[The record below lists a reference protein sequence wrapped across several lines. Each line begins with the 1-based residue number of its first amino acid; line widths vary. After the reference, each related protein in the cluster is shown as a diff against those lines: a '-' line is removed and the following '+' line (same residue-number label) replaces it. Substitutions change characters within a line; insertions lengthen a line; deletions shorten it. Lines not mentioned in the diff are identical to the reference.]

1 MISSRKIETLA
12 IHELN
17 GALLKCPYLSSFI
30 DSNDRTPAWDGCV
43 MVYDRPNEEKKKNM
57 RGRVPVQVK
66 GVHKSGDFD
75 KGKTTFQVEVTD
87 LERYY
92 YDGGVIFFV
101 VQVNV
106 KKNEGAIFYLSLL
119 PYELNQIIEQTKNQ
133 KTYTIHLKEFPRD
146 DTDEMASIFFFFLT
160 NKIKQMG
167 IIGKEI
173 LSIPMLQGNGVKIE
187 RIHSQIQVVGKQ
199 KESIESYITTHEMY
213 LYANIEGCNIDI
225 PVGKAIGISTE
236 TEIDNKIRING
247 EVYYNSYTAIIKEGK
262 PTCRLGKST
271 HVTCKEENKVE
282 IVFEIKGN
290 LTERMQDLKF
300 IIAFLKT
307 GEMYVGETSVSV
319 SGENSKSLEYYSKQL
334 AYCEDVKR
342 MLQLLGVHE
351 EMECDTLTDA
361 DEKRISSCLRVL
373 LYGGKFKMK
382 ELNAEF
388 AYGFL
393 ILSNL
398 KILLNYKRQ
407 ADGYYEAE
415 SFFNLHEKIPV
426 KDLEGMTVEASPFV
440 LLKDISFEHISN
452 VNYEAMMG
460 SIAQMDMSVEALFI
474 ETNSLLLRIIDDY
487 DRCHNH
493 KLLDFA
499 EKVYTWMLERYPTI
513 HEDLVM
519 LNLLQ
524 IAKRKRDLTTDEIL
538 KLAALREEKW
548 CLEVRC
554 GAYIL
559 LSEYDN
565 AKKCLEQMSYDVR
578 DKFKKYPIYALM
590 KR

>member
-1 MISSRKIETLA
+1 MISSRKIEALA

-17 GALLKCPYLSSFI
+17 GALLRCPYLSSFI

-43 MVYDRPNEEKKKNM
+43 MVYDRPNEEKKKNI

-66 GVHKSGDFD
+66 GVHRSGDFD

-106 KKNEGAIFYLSLL
+106 EKNEGAIFYLSLL

-160 NKIKQMG
+160 NKTKQMG
-167 IIGKEI
+167 IIGKQN
-173 LSIPMLQGNGVKIE
+173 LSIPMLQENGVKIE
-187 RIHSQIQVVGKQ
+187 RIHSTIQLVGKQ
-199 KESIESYITTHEMY
+199 KESIESYITTHEIY

-225 PVGKAIGISTE
+225 PVGKAVNISTE
-236 TEIDNKIRING
+236 VRIDEEVKING
-247 EVYYNSYTAIIKEGK
+247 EIYYSNCTAITKEGRLIYKIGKSSYISCKNEQDIEFIFK
-262 PTCRLGKST
+262 PTGTLS
-271 HVTCKEENKVE
+271 
-282 IVFEIKGN
+282 
-290 LTERMQDLKF
+290 ERICDLKF
-300 IIAFLKT
+300 IIAFLNS
-307 GEMYVGETSVSV
+307 GEMYVGEKSVAMSDADNE
-319 SGENSKSLEYYSKQL
+319 SMDYHNRQLSYYKDI
-334 AYCEDVKR
+334 ER

-351 EMECDTLTDA
+351 EMECDNLTARDKKNINNCLRALLYRERFEIKEVDA
-361 DEKRISSCLRVL
+361 D
-373 LYGGKFKMK
+373 
-382 ELNAEF
+382 F
-388 AYGFL
+388 AYAFL
-393 ILSNL
+393 VLSNL
-398 KILLNYKRQ
+398 KILLYYRKR

-415 SFFNLHEKIPV
+415 NFFNLCEKIFV
-426 KDLEGMTVEASPFV
+426 KNQTGQMIEVSPCV
-440 LLKDISFEHISN
+440 LLKDVSFEHISN
-452 VNYEAMMG
+452 IDYEAMRD
-460 SIAQMDMSVEALFI
+460 SITQMDMSEELLFT
-474 ETNSLLLRIIDDY
+474 ETNNLLLHIISEY
-487 DRCHNH
+487 DRCRNP

-499 EKVYTWMLERYPTI
+499 EEIYTWMSKRYTSVY
-513 HEDLVM
+513 EELVT

-524 IAKRKRDLTTDEIL
+524 IVKRKRNLTTDEIL